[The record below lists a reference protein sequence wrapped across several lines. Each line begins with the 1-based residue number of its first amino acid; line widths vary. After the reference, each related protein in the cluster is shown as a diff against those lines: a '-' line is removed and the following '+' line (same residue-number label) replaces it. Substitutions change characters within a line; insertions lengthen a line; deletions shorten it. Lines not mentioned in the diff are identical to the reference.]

1 MVNKRIR
8 HIGCLIAAI
17 SCWLL
22 AVGCSSSES
31 TEQPKPT
38 MLTIYVYS
46 PEHPI
51 LTRAD
56 VGRIEASTEERAI
69 KSLKIWVF
77 NVNTGEKV
85 CDYTLAENELTM
97 LNSSENGRYQIPV
110 SDDFAQKKPDVDVFV
125 AANVPENIYN
135 IGTREELLNA
145 TVTDFGLSEKIMVVP
160 DAGLPMSGMLRSQPV
175 VGDAPVLRIGTERE
189 LAVVPLVRAV
199 SKLRFVFA
207 TTTNAAT
214 LKITGITLQSDKIP
228 TTEYLFRQ
236 DKPMTYPDAG
246 VATLFNGNEQA
257 ADNPD
262 PTAYIYA
269 GQAAQEYESLIND
282 GISQSKRELT
292 EIGPYYLRE
301 SDRKLEGQIKYILGN
316 GAEQTSSFSM
326 ERAGDFLRNHS
337 WIVYAYHTGG
347 LFLELNTV
355 YVKTWTTKEMNH
367 DVYNW

>member
-46 PEHPI
+46 PEHPV

-56 VGRIEASTEERAI
+56 VGRIEASTAERAI

-85 CDYTLAENELTM
+85 CDYTLAENEITM

-110 SDDFAQKKPDVDVFV
+110 SDDFAKKKPDVDVFV
-125 AANVPENIYN
+125 AANVPDIYN
-135 IGTREELLNA
+135 KGTREELLNA
-145 TVTDFGLSEKIMVVP
+145 TVTGFGLSEKTTVVP

-207 TTTNAAT
+207 TTGPAYLN
-214 LKITGITLQSDKIP
+214 ITGITLQSDKIP

-236 DKPMTYPDAG
+236 DKPMTYPDAD
-246 VATLFNGNEQA
+246 VATLFNGNEPVA
-257 ADNPD
+257 KSTDPD
-262 PTAYIYA
+262 PTAFIYA
-269 GQAAQEYESLIND
+269 GQTAQEYETLIND
-282 GISQSKRELT
+282 GISQSKLT

-301 SDRKLEGQIKYILGN
+301 SDRKLEGQIKYILGS
-316 GAEQTSSFSM
+316 GAEQTGSFSM

-347 LFLELNTV
+347 QFLELNTI
-355 YVKTWTTKEMNH
+355 YVKTWTTKNLEH
-367 DVYNW
+367 EVYNW

>member
-1 MVNKRIR
+1 MKKGIR
-8 HIGCLIAAI
+8 HIW
-17 SCWLL
+17 WLCCGIMMMTL
-22 AVGCSSSES
+22 TACYSYENDR
-31 TEQPKPT
+31 EQKQEPT
-38 MLTIYVYS
+38 MLTVYVYS

-56 VGRIEASTEERAI
+56 VGRIEASTAERAI

-85 CDYTLAENELTM
+85 CDYTLADNEITM

-125 AANVPENIYN
+125 AANVPDIYN

-145 TVTDFGLSEKIMVVP
+145 TVTGFGLSDMTTTVP

-269 GQAAQEYESLIND
+269 GQAAQEYETLIND
-282 GISQSKRELT
+282 GISQSKLT

-367 DVYNW
+367 NVFNW